1 MEGEREEKKR
11 EEEREIE
18 KKRKTGREDKNKQR
32 GGVGGGR
39 LFSSQCTQRS
49 VSIVV
54 AFHGSLPPRDRRGA
68 YGNPASS
75 IPPFLA
81 VCTTFYPLFAPFS
94 APHPPS
100 RPLNSSLPFLPL
112 PLLLFLPPSHP
123 SYLLHPPG
131 GCLSPSFPC
140 LGSGYEK
147 GSETGTSLRNTVD
160 RCRRFLSNFRSV
172 F

>member
-1 MEGEREEKKR
+1 MVGCSARNVRREAY
-11 EEEREIE
+11 
-18 KKRKTGREDKNKQR
+18 
-32 GGVGGGR
+32 
-39 LFSSQCTQRS
+39 RS
-49 VSIVV
+49 
-54 AFHGSLPPRDRRGA
+54 SLPSTVLFRHETDEEHTVTQ
-68 YGNPASS
+68 
-75 IPPFLA
+75 PPPSHPLA

-147 GSETGTSLRNTVD
+147 GPETGTSLRNTEWID
-160 RCRRFLSNFRSV
+160 AADFCQISEEDFNEEFSLLEEEYFFN
-172 F
+172 